1 MKFVKSHYIHSNF
14 NNLFHFHFAGIEN
27 NHGFLPDG
35 MASHLVNFEH
45 FGPQL
50 ISLDSTAAQL

>member
-1 MKFVKSHYIHSNF
+1 
-14 NNLFHFHFAGIEN
+14 LFHFHFAGIEN